1 MKKGYLVSGLCL
13 IGITALL
20 FANSG
25 DFINKLEIQFAE
37 LNQEHLDKNGFCFL
51 GNKVKIS
58 DTETAQ
64 LYGQDSVDVF
74 LGDTVKNAFCI
85 GMKKTTNTAIFI
97 VEGAKPIR
105 EEVTLE
111 TINGSVKVIRPNGYV
126 VVGLK

>member
-1 MKKGYLVSGLCL
+1 MKKGYLISGLCL
-13 IGITALL
+13 IALTALL
-20 FANSG
+20 LSNSG
-25 DFINKLEIQFAE
+25 DLVKKLEIQFAE
-37 LNQEHLDKNGFCFL
+37 LNQEHLDKNGFCYFDK
-51 GNKVKIS
+51 KVKIS

-74 LGDTVKNAFCI
+74 FGDTVKNAFCI
-85 GMKKTTNTAIFI
+85 GMKKTSNTAIFI
-97 VEGAKPIR
+97 VEGTKPIK